1 MIKLPATRVED
12 AAERAVD
19 PEHSESVR
27 AAKAA
32 LLGAA
37 LGALLLYLSRRRAR

>member
-1 MIKLPATRVED
+1 VIRIPATGVRD

-19 PEHSESVR
+19 PEYSESVR

-32 LLGAA
+32 LLGVA